1 MMRVC
6 WCLLALAFLSS
17 VSAQQAGWCRDTMHW
32 CWEWAVQGECVFS
45 RPFMARHCSASCGFC
60 VDTKCV
66 DKNKLCQYWASTGGC
81 KSPSRVV
88 ETNCPLSCGVCGSAP
103 QRPPQ
108 PSVPGNRDVRPQP
121 SSQRQPHRGRQPLPS
136 VERPLLFPSITRPS
150 FKCGAPYPS
159 PGVGRRARDVS
170 RASGRQATAAPS
182 SSSRQDGIVGLA
194 DESPVEGNVFCG
206 ATVIS
211 DRYLLTA
218 AHCVIN
224 NPVSSVRLGDLDLSK
239 PDEPNS
245 RAQDYDIE
253 VIFVHPDYDGGYND
267 VALLKTTRRIEF
279 NDGVFP
285 FCISDSRPAP
295 QTTVIGAGF
304 GYVNETSK
312 ASHLQEAELK
322 VVSSAECE
330 SLFLREHSQTLRRWY
345 PHLLQGSDI
354 ICAGEPGKS
363 ACEGDGGGPLY
374 RSDAS
379 GRRYLVGIISRGL
392 PCGDAQ
398 NITMPSFYISV
409 ADHVDFIDS
418 IMYSDF

>member
-17 VSAQQAGWCRDTMHW
+17 VSAQQA
-32 CWEWAVQGECVFS
+32 
-45 RPFMARHCSASCGFC
+45 
-60 VDTKCV
+60 DTKCV